1 MSHDPGAVHRP
12 ATPVRDERRLVEI
25 DEIVVR
31 PDRRRR
37 GVATAWAREQPGV
50 VSVEL
55 NVWEFND
62 EARAFYEA
70 RGFETLVRRMGRS
83 L

>member
-1 MSHDPGAVHRP
+1 M
-12 ATPVRDERRLVEI
+12 TLI
-25 DEIVVR
+25 
-31 PDRRRR
+31 
-37 GVATAWAREQPGV
+37 
-50 VSVEL
+50 EL

-70 RGFETLVRRMGRS
+70 RGFETLVRRMGRP